1 MYVLYVCICVYIYEI
16 RHPCFF
22 GLNWF
27 VGIPPALGGV
37 LQAFLLCYA
46 CRVLHGW
53 HQQTTHW
60 VNFVQVQGMLDPKV
74 YPDLTQGTVCGY
86 LSGCVCRNSR
96 LQKKNTILHNRTYFA
111 SFKKKKKRK
120 LKKKRPRKASET
132 VVLCSYKSFWKL
144 FPFWSVLCT
153 LLCSCNCDTQER
165 NFRSVIIQ
173 GGVPTPSWGGNVV
186 WACGPRCFTL
196 FGGSPPPTWL
206 HRKPK

>member
-144 FPFWSVLCT
+144 FPFWSVLA
-153 LLCSCNCDTQER
+153 LSFAVAIVILR
-165 NFRSVIIQ
+165 NENFD
-173 GGVPTPSWGGNVV
+173 P
-186 WACGPRCFTL
+186 
-196 FGGSPPPTWL
+196 
-206 HRKPK
+206 